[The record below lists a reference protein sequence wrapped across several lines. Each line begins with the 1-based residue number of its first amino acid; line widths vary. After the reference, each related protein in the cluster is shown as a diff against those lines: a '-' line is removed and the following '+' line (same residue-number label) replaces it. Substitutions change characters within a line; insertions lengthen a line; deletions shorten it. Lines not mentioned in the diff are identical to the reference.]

1 VRIKPIMVLL
11 VGETA
16 KSSLKLLNWLEQ
28 SRLPLPTGAV
38 LSGCLQSRVVHAVRP
53 AYRISGDSVFL
64 RTRGGRLFG

>member
-1 VRIKPIMVLL
+1 MRIKPIMVLL

-53 AYRISGDSVFL
+53 RA
-64 RTRGGRLFG
+64 